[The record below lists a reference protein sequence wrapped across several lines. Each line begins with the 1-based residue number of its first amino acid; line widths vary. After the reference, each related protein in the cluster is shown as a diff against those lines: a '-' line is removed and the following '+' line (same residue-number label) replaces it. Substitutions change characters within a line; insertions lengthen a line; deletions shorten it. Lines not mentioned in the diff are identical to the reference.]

1 MRDFLL
7 VIAGGLVSVLTIIVE
22 RLIDRKG
29 ETRIYYK
36 IITLP
41 EMTGKPK
48 GWGCISNGNEL
59 SFCVPMNIE
68 LYNTSNSTRIVRDF
82 SLLAYDDERLVCKM
96 SQVEQIKGKNI
107 IEYGS
112 ENNAYSFTIE
122 PRTLQHQSCLFAY
135 TIKLSQKKAISFNKV
150 KVRYYDEK
158 DKTHVATII
167 DNLDNC
173 WQSNLYELDED
184 WQRLI

>member
-1 MRDFLL
+1 M
-7 VIAGGLVSVLTIIVE
+7 VIAGGLVSILTIIAE
-22 RLIDRKG
+22 RFIDRKG
-29 ETRIYYK
+29 ETIIYYR

-41 EMTGKPK
+41 EMTGNPK
-48 GWGCISNGNEL
+48 GWGCISNGNEI
-59 SFCVPMNIE
+59 SFCIPMNIE

-82 SLLAYDDERLVCKM
+82 SLLAYEDDLLVCKM
-96 SQVEQIKGKNI
+96 SQVEQIKGKNT

-135 TIKLSQKKAISFNKV
+135 TIKNSQQKAIAFNKV
-150 KVRYYDEK
+150 KAKYYDEN
-158 DKTHVATII
+158 DETHITTII

-173 WQSNLYELDED
+173 WQSNLYEPDED
-184 WQRLI
+184 WQRLL